1 VIGGRR
7 PAVVPLLLLSVLC
20 ASAAGCRTSEAKTA
34 WVMPADLACVTDDE
48 CTIRRTDLDCCC
60 ECDACAGS
68 TGPFA
73 ISKRAN
79 AAWDARCAGAM
90 CTMEACVE
98 PVGRRVEDFRAVCVN
113 QSCERR
119 ARR

>member
-7 PAVVPLLLLSVLC
+7 PAVVSLLLLSVLC
-20 ASAAGCRTSEAKTA
+20 ASAAACRTSEAKKV
-34 WVMPADLACVTDDE
+34 WVMPADLACASDDD
-48 CTIRRTDLDCCC
+48 CTIRKAELDCCC
-60 ECDACAGS
+60 ECYACAS
-68 TGPFA
+68 TAPFA

-79 AAWDARCAGAM
+79 ADWNARCAGAI
-90 CTMEACVE
+90 CTMDACE
-98 PVGRRVEDFRAVCVN
+98 DPVGRRVEDFRAVCVN